1 MLTSLEDNVE
11 NCSPYEKRRRMLE
24 AAKNASLGDRVR
36 SAFSTLSDG
45 VMVAALG
52 LADASRCIEP
62 FVQNAAQPVVLL
74 ARPKRN
80 CTSCSNN
87 NTNGSN
93 GADDNANANNN
104 QNTINIVLPP
114 LASLYGAGAMPSGTM
129 PNGQQQGQ
137 NGYPQGNY
145 PQSGTVPLSP
155 QSFQVPVPPFTGN
168 GFGNPAPA
176 PQQNAGQEVQ
186 PQREPIIVEKEKV
199 VPVYVPQ
206 IKEVIKNRYL
216 RAVHDGKTKYIKEIR
231 TDYVPVNRP
240 TVSPVFDAESINRPT
255 VRAEFDQE
263 SINRTSVAPIFDS
276 ERINRPTVSAAYDT
290 ESVVRPTNTP
300 KLFSWL

>member
-11 NCSPYEKRRRMLE
+11 NCSPCEKRRRMLE

-45 VMVAALG
+45 VMAAALG

-80 CTSCSNN
+80 CSSCNNN
-87 NTNGSN
+87 NTNSSN

-114 LASLYGAGAMPSGTM
+114 LASLYGAGAMP
-129 PNGQQQGQ
+129 NGQQQ
-137 NGYPQGNY
+137 NGYPQNGQNNF

-155 QSFQVPVPPFTGN
+155 QSFQVPAPPFSGN
-168 GFGNPAPA
+168 GFGNPAPT
-176 PQQNAGQEVQ
+176 PQQEVQ

-255 VRAEFDQE
+255 VRPEFDQE
-263 SINRTSVAPIFDS
+263 SINRPSVAPVFDS

>member
-1 MLTSLEDNVE
+1 MLTSLEDNLE
-11 NCSPYEKRRRMLE
+11 HCSPCEKRRRMLE

-45 VMVAALG
+45 IMVAAYG
-52 LADASRCIEP
+52 LADASRCIES

-80 CTSCSNN
+80 CSTYNSNN
-87 NTNGSN
+87 HANHGHH

-114 LASLYGAGAMPSGTM
+114 LASLYGAGAMP
-129 PNGQQQGQ
+129 NGQQQQAQ
-137 NGYPQGNY
+137 NTF

-155 QSFQVPVPPFTGN
+155 QNFSVPVPPFAGN
-168 GFGNPAPA
+168 GFGNPTAAAPS
-176 PQQNAGQEVQ
+176 PTQEVQ
-186 PQREPIIVEKEKV
+186 QREPIIVEKEKV

-216 RAVHDGKTKYIKEIR
+216 RAVQDGKTKYIKEVR

-240 TVSPVFDAESINRPT
+240 TVESVFDAESINRPT
-255 VRAEFDQE
+255 VSPQFDQE
-263 SINRTSVAPIFDS
+263 SIHRPTVQSVFDAAS
-276 ERINRPTVSAAYDT
+276 INRPTVSAAFDT
-290 ESVVRPTNTP
+290 ESVVRPTNSP
-300 KLFSWL
+300 KLFAWL